1 MAFAFNP
8 DDGPARIFRY
18 VDRGTLPDANLLA
31 IYDKSQNLLIIDR
44 GHFARLTD
52 IEKRFVLRTHR
63 PFIEIHY
70 DAHDRPLT
78 LAA

>member
-1 MAFAFNP
+1 
-8 DDGPARIFRY
+8 
-18 VDRGTLPDANLLA
+18 LLS

-44 GHFARLTD
+44 EHFARLTD
-52 IEKRFVLRTHR
+52 VEKRFVLRTHR

-70 DAHDRPLT
+70 DDRGQPLA

>member
-8 DDGPARIFRY
+8 DDRPPRLIRY
-18 VDRGTLPDANLLA
+18 VERGTLPNTNLLA

-44 GHFARLTD
+44 EHFARLDWAQKHLT
-52 IEKRFVLRTHR
+52 LRTHR
-63 PFIEIHY
+63 PFLEVSY
-70 DAHDRPLT
+70 NDQGVA